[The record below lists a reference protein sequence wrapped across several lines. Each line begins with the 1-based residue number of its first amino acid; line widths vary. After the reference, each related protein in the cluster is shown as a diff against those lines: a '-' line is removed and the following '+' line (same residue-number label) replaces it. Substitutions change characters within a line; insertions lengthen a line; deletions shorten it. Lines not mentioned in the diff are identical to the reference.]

1 MATKT
6 VSKKPGDDA
15 EAAPPK
21 KKGGKMKKLVMLL
34 GGVILLGG
42 GGAGAALWA
51 TGWPGAEHGG
61 EDPNQP
67 HLVPKDEASADE
79 VAAAKRAAHEGH
91 VDAHVFQATYFAL
104 PQPFTSNLK
113 GGQAFVQMGLG
124 ISTYYDERVVE
135 RVKKHDMAI
144 RSAILMALSQADPLE
159 VATAEGKEHLRQ
171 TLKNAVNNVLTSK
184 EGFGGIDEVFFTSFV
199 TQ

>member
-6 VSKKPGDDA
+6 APKKAEEA

-21 KKGGKMKKLVMLL
+21 KGGKMKKMIMLI

-51 TGWPGAEHGG
+51 TGWPAGEHGA

-67 HLVPKDEASADE
+67 HLVPKDEASAEE
-79 VAAAKRAAHEGH
+79 VAVAKRAAHEGH
-91 VDAHVFQATYFAL
+91 IDPHVFKATYFAL
-104 PQPFTSNLK
+104 PQPFTSNLR
-113 GGQAFVQMGLG
+113 GGDSFVQMGLG
-124 ISTYYDERVVE
+124 VSTFYDERVID
-135 RVKKHDMAI
+135 RVKEHDMAI
-144 RSAILMALSQADPLE
+144 RSAILMTLSQQDPL
-159 VATAEGKEHLRQ
+159 VIATPEGKEALRQ
-171 TLKNAVNNVLTSK
+171 TLRNAVNAVLTSK
-184 EGFGGIDEVFFTSFV
+184 EGFGGIEEVYFTTFV